1 MNHTGQIYTGGEL
14 VDHSGIRKPSEIVA
28 EYEAKRESL
37 VDELNVFVAAQFR
50 LLSAS
55 CVGGTTAID
64 ARLDEAK
71 ISIGDLEARLLESA
85 WRYTYKTYNI
95 EYLASAKEKSRIDA
109 MFVKPPEFTLDAI
122 REHFGEYVANPRG
135 SILRGLAE
143 VFSDLDPAF
152 KSHEKMKIG
161 VNGLP
166 KRVIITGFN
175 SYHGHA
181 RNRIFSILNAI
192 AAYQGKPLPTGT
204 EICALM
210 DDGDALRVDWEEKDF
225 RGEIKEYPGRGVWLK
240 RFQNGNGHLFFA
252 PEALKDINLALAE
265 YYGEVLPDCPEE
277 RPDKQR
283 SSTAVSKDLQFY
295 PTPRSVV
302 ERLVS
307 EANWSGVKVLEPSCG
322 GGAIMDALR
331 DRGADVFGIEYDA
344 RRAAQ
349 ARSNGHHVLTANF
362 LEHPPSPEFDAVVM
376 NPPFYGRHYAKH
388 VRHALKFL
396 RPGGVL
402 TSILPVT
409 ARYDHGELDDLH
421 PQWRD
426 LPVGSFRES
435 GTNINTTI
443 AHILVKP

>member
-37 VDELNVFVAAQFR
+37 VDELNTFVAAQIR

-55 CVGGTTAID
+55 CVSGTTAID

-71 ISIGDLEARLLESA
+71 ISIRDLEARLLESA
-85 WRYTYKTYNI
+85 WRYTYKAYNI
-95 EYLASAKEKSRIDA
+95 EQLASAKDKRRIDA
-109 MFVKPPEFTLDAI
+109 MFAKPPAFTLDAI
-122 REHFGEYVANPRG
+122 REHFGDYVADPRG

-161 VNGLP
+161 VKGLP
-166 KRVIITGFN
+166 KRVIITGLN

-252 PEALKDINLALAE
+252 PKTLKDINLALAE
-265 YYGEVLPDCPEE
+265 YYGDVLPDCPEE
-277 RPDKQR
+277 RPARAQ
-283 SSTAVSKDLQFY
+283 STAVAKDLQFY
-295 PTPRSVV
+295 ASTSSVI
-302 ERLVS
+302 ERLLRDMI
-307 EANWSGVKVLEPSCG
+307 WRGLRVLEPSCG
-322 GGAIMDALR
+322 DGRILDALR
-331 DRGADVFGIEYDA
+331 GQGADVFGIEYDA
-344 RRAAQ
+344 GRAKQ
-349 ARSNGHHVLTANF
+349 ARAKNHTVLTANF
-362 LEHPPSPEFDAVVM
+362 LNFPPKPEYDAVVM

-396 RPGGVL
+396 KPGGVL
-402 TSILPVT
+402 RAVLPIT
-409 ARYDHGELDDLH
+409 ARYDHGELDDLN
-421 PQWRD
+421 PQWTD

-443 AHILVKP
+443 AHISVKP